1 MFKSHLKNETW
12 KLREFYGFE
21 EKGIYGRLYE
31 YTYLRFKIEK
41 Y

>member
-12 KLREFYGFE
+12 KLREFYGF